1 MEDIKNRLSELCG
14 QKGILLTEKQLAQF
28 QRYMELLV
36 EWNQKMNLT
45 AITDPEGVTVKHFYD
60 SLILLQAVEIPEGAR
75 LIDVGTGAG
84 FPGIPLAIAR
94 PDIRLTLLD
103 SLNKRLTFLAEV
115 CRELGIQAELRHA
128 RAEEGGR
135 QKELREQFDV
145 ATARAVAGMNVLS
158 EYCLPFVKKGGVFA
172 AMKGPDG
179 EEEVK
184 AAARGIG
191 VLGGKPEKLEK
202 FELPDGSR
210 RCIAV
215 IRKVRETPAAY
226 PRHGA
231 KIAKKPL

>member
-1 MEDIKNRLSELCG
+1 
-14 QKGILLTEKQLAQF
+14 
-28 QRYMELLV
+28 
-36 EWNQKMNLT
+36 
-45 AITDPEGVTVKHFYD
+45 
-60 SLILLQAVEIPEGAR
+60 
-75 LIDVGTGAG
+75 
-84 FPGIPLAIAR
+84 
-94 PDIRLTLLD
+94 
-103 SLNKRLTFLAEV
+103 
-115 CRELGIQAELRHA
+115 
-128 RAEEGGR
+128 
-135 QKELREQFDV
+135 
-145 ATARAVAGMNVLS
+145 MNVLS